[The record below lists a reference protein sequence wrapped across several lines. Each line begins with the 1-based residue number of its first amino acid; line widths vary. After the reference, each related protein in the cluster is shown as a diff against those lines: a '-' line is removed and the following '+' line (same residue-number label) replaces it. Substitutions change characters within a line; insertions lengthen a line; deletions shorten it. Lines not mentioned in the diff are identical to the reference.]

1 MMERT
6 HDILS
11 CDSSLNELETWIEAA
26 RQGDREA
33 LGQALSSVRDYLL
46 LVANEGLEPALKAK
60 GNASDLVPETFL
72 LAQRGVENFRGRTAS
87 DWRHWLKRI
96 LIRSIAQER
105 RRFATT
111 AKRQVQ
117 RELTIPDG
125 MQLKNGAYIETPS
138 RNMALRELEAALI
151 EGLERLPERYRE
163 VVIWHH
169 REQLS
174 FEEIG
179 RRYGIKAD
187 GARKLWTRA
196 LGRLRKEI
204 GPAHDSR

>member
-11 CDSSLNELETWIEAA
+11 CDSSLIELETWIEAA

-60 GNASDLVPETFL
+60 GNASDLVQETFL

-174 FEEIG
+174 CEEIG

>member
-6 HDILS
+6 HDVLS
-11 CDSSLNELETWIEAA
+11 CDSSLIELETWIEAA

-60 GNASDLVPETFL
+60 ENASDLVQETFL
-72 LAQRGVENFRGRTAS
+72 LAQRGVERFRGRTAGE
-87 DWRHWLKRI
+87 WRHWLKRI
-96 LIRSIAQER
+96 LIRNMAQER
-105 RRFATT
+105 RRFAAT

-117 RELTIPDG
+117 PRGNDTRRDAGREHVGYVD
-125 MQLKNGAYIETPS
+125 TPS
-138 RNMALRELEAALI
+138 RGSGRLRELEVALI
-151 EGLERLPERYRE
+151 EGLKRLPDRYRE
-163 VVIWHH
+163 VVTWHQ

-179 RRYGIKAD
+179 LRCGISAEA
-187 GARKLWTRA
+187 ARKVWTRA
-196 LGRLRKEI
+196 LVRLRKELGLKI
-204 GPAHDSR
+204 